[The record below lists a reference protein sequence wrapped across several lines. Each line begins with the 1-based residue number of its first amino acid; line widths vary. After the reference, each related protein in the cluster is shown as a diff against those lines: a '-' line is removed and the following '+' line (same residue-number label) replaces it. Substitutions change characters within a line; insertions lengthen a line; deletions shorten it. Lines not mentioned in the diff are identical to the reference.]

1 MFAVLFHLI
10 YYSVINCDLE
20 IFITGSGISEH
31 GKSCIDEMHS
41 KESFVSKRFRNGKSK
56 SRFIL
61 IQKNLDLLFKYCEN
75 RRDSIYIPRN
85 IDQP

>member
-41 KESFVSKRFRNGKSK
+41 KESFVFFR
-56 SRFIL
+56 L
-61 IQKNLDLLFKYCEN
+61 QKDLEMAKARVGSF
-75 RRDSIYIPRN
+75 
-85 IDQP
+85 